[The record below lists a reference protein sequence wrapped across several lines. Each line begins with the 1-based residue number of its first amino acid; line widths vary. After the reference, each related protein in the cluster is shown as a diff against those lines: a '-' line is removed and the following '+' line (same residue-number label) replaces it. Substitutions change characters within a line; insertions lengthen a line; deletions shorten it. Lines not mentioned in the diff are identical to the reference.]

1 MILSESKA
9 SPIVDLL
16 VRYACETIKE
26 KTNIDFPKEDI
37 EYELFDCEWLFGVNI
52 DDEENY
58 IDLTELVKQ
67 IDFIIERNIKYIFEE
82 QKGKWQ

>member
-9 SPIVDLL
+9 NPIVDLL
-16 VRYACETIKE
+16 VRYACEAIKE

-58 IDLTELVKQ
+58 INLTELVKQ
-67 IDFIIERNIKYIFEE
+67 IDFIIERNIKYIIEE
-82 QKGKWQ
+82 QQGE